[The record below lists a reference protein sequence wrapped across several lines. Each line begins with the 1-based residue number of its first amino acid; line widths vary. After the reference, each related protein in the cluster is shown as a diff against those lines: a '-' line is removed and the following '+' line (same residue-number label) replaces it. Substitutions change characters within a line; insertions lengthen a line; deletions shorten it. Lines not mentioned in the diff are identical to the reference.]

1 MRSHSTTLS
10 LSSNL
15 EKNNLS
21 VHQGNFLHIAARHGD
36 LHLVKH
42 LIDKGTDIN
51 VRDDDGV
58 RQEFILISVY
68 NS

>member
-10 LSSNL
+10 LSS
-15 EKNNLS
+15 KNNLS
-21 VHQGNFLHIAARHGD
+21 VLQGNFLHIAARQGN
-36 LHLVKH
+36 LHSVKR
-42 LIDKGTDIN
+42 LIDKGTDVN